1 MKTWLQRGVSLL
13 LICLLAGPIAIQADT
28 IEKIILTAKENQVET
43 VLIPSDT
50 KDTIRSLQLS
60 FQIKAK
66 QGKVL
71 KEHVQFRFH
80 RDIKS
85 DVQEWRYQEDT
96 GRLTIYL
103 SGDEH
108 LYAQDELRLGMV
120 ELKLAAGTKAEVS
133 VIEDSLKTV
142 NDVYAVNEVSGMDAI
157 APVTIEKADSGDN
170 NVPSETPDTN
180 KPQENDKESTPEGKP
195 DIPNTGKPV
204 NSQENTPLDAS
215 KADTSEKAQN
225 KGSVDKA
232 EKGVDTGDKTQAQI
246 YALGMLGALVAGSI
260 LWILRKKKELQIK

>member
-13 LICLLAGPIAIQADT
+13 LICLLAGPITIQADT
-28 IEKIILTAKENQVET
+28 VESIILTGNENQVEA
-43 VLIPSDT
+43 VLIPFDT

-142 NDVYAVNEVSGMDAI
+142 NDVRSMRY
-157 APVTIEKADSGDN
+157 PVWMQSHR
-170 NVPSETPDTN
+170 
-180 KPQENDKESTPEGKP
+180 
-195 DIPNTGKPV
+195 
-204 NSQENTPLDAS
+204 
-215 KADTSEKAQN
+215 
-225 KGSVDKA
+225 
-232 EKGVDTGDKTQAQI
+232 
-246 YALGMLGALVAGSI
+246 
-260 LWILRKKKELQIK
+260 LR

>member
-28 IEKIILTAKENQVET
+28 IEKIILTAKENQVEA

-108 LYAQDELRLGMV
+108 LYAQDELHLGMV

-157 APVTIEKADSGDN
+157 APVTIEKAGSGDL
-170 NVPSETPDTN
+170 PHRERQLDG
-180 KPQENDKESTPEGKP
+180 QGKR
-195 DIPNTGKPV
+195 
-204 NSQENTPLDAS
+204 
-215 KADTSEKAQN
+215 
-225 KGSVDKA
+225 A
-232 EKGVDTGDKTQAQI
+232 E
-246 YALGMLGALVAGSI
+246 AGS
-260 LWILRKKKELQIK
+260 

>member
-13 LICLLAGPIAIQADT
+13 LICLLAGPITIQADT
-28 IEKIILTAKENQVET
+28 VESIILTGNENQVEA

-60 FQIKAK
+60 FQIKAT
-66 QGKVL
+66 QGKVR
-71 KEHVQFRFH
+71 KEHVQFKFH
-80 RDIKS
+80 QNIKS
-85 DVQEWRYQEDT
+85 DVQEWRYQENT

-108 LYAQDELRLGMV
+108 LYAQDELHLGTV
-120 ELKLAAGTKAEVS
+120 ELHLAAGTKAEVS

-157 APVTIEKADSGDN
+157 APVTIEKAGSGDN

-180 KPQENDKESTPEGKP
+180 KPQEDDKGSTSEGKP
-195 DIPNTGKPV
+195 EIPDAGKPD
-204 NSQENTPLDAS
+204 SPQENAPLDSA
-215 KADTSEKAQN
+215 KTDTSKETQK
-225 KGSVDKA
+225 KGSADKA

-246 YALGMLGALVAGSI
+246 YALGMLGALVAGGI
-260 LWILRKKKELQIK
+260 LLILRKKKELQIK

>member
-157 APVTIEKADSGDN
+157 APVTIEKAEIN
-170 NVPSETPDTN
+170 RRRMTRKVRR
-180 KPQENDKESTPEGKP
+180 KENRTFR
-195 DIPNTGKPV
+195 IRV
-204 NSQENTPLDAS
+204 NL
-215 KADTSEKAQN
+215 
-225 KGSVDKA
+225 
-232 EKGVDTGDKTQAQI
+232 I
-246 YALGMLGALVAGSI
+246 
-260 LWILRKKKELQIK
+260 ILRRTHLLMLQRQIHLRKLRIREVWTKRKRVSIQVIKHRRRYTH

>member
-28 IEKIILTAKENQVET
+28 IEKIILTAKENQVEA

-71 KEHVQFRFH
+71 KEHVQFKFH
-80 RDIKS
+80 QNIKS

-96 GRLTIYL
+96 GRLTVYL

-108 LYAQDELRLGMV
+108 LYAQDELRLGTV

-157 APVTIEKADSGDN
+157 APVTIEKAGSGDN

-180 KPQENDKESTPEGKP
+180 KPQENDKESTTEGKP
-195 DIPNTGKPV
+195 EIPDTGKPD